1 MVRASWL
8 TLSPIPLRWTRR
20 RIKIETTKI
29 GDTMTQNRVWTAILI
44 NWQGHETRV
53 VSVDAP
59 YDTSGLKDYI
69 EAKYPGQCLIA
80 AVPGN
85 HAGHAQPCQLLVAP
99 GCSRLSQLGKSS
111 NLRFDQFLF
120 GAFVGK
126 SF

>member
-1 MVRASWL
+1 
-8 TLSPIPLRWTRR
+8 
-20 RIKIETTKI
+20 
-29 GDTMTQNRVWTAILI
+29 MTQNRVWTAILI

-85 HAGHAQPCQLLVAP
+85 HAGHAQAYPLTYTGLTSAPSAQTEMQQLDL
-99 GCSRLSQLGKSS
+99 
-111 NLRFDQFLF
+111 FDTGYLKQQ
-120 GAFVGK
+120 K
-126 SF
+126 